1 MNFPPALQLASDTNR
16 TPSELGTP
24 NEANR
29 TAPAGTQQANG
40 RLILL
45 LVVLLAVGT
54 LVLYAPALR
63 NGFVNFDDTDYV
75 TQNVHVLQGLSWANI
90 KWAFGTDNPAA
101 NWHPLT
107 WISLML
113 DVQLFRANPAGY
125 HLTNVVL
132 QALDVVLLF
141 LLLEMATH
149 FPLRSAAVAALF
161 ALHPLNVESV
171 AWITERK
178 AVLSLFFM
186 LLALWAYGWYVR
198 KPGLGRYLGVALF
211 FALALMSKI
220 LVITLPFAL
229 LLLDYW
235 PLRRLPDIREP
246 GGKREFLSTFLMLL
260 AEKIPL
266 LLMSAAAGWMQ
277 IYMNG
282 KNGVL
287 AVAMPFTWRLKNAL
301 YSYIAYLGKA
311 IWPSR
316 LAVFYPHPEN
326 SLALWKVI
334 LASLLLV
341 GISAI
346 VWRFRERK
354 YLLIGW
360 LWYLGTMV
368 PMIGIVQSGRQ
379 GMADRFMYI
388 PMLGLFVA
396 AVWLAGE
403 WASRVHMQQGIAVT
417 SFVLLISPYVYQ
429 TRKQISY
436 WRDSYSLFA
445 HTLEVTSNNGIAE
458 NNFGVALLERG
469 QPELAETHFE
479 SAVRLVP
486 DLASAHYNLA
496 VLLQRQNRGEQA
508 AREYGLAI
516 AVSPQSVEAGQAHNN
531 LGFLYLGSKNYTAA
545 LPQFNA
551 AIALNPN
558 EQNSHVGRGMI
569 EMASWNYNA
578 AVEDFSRAAAI
589 SPSPI
594 ACFWLGRALESKGDY
609 PQAENAYAAALQLAP
624 GMTDARIRLEA
635 IRGKSG
641 EPR

>member
-246 GGKREFLSTFLMLL
+246 GGKREFLTTFLMLL

>member
-1 MNFPPALQLASDTNR
+1 MADSSFFLQSCL
-16 TPSELGTP
+16 PSEP
-24 NEANR
+24 WFSD
-29 TAPAGTQQANG
+29 
-40 RLILL
+40 
-45 LVVLLAVGT
+45 
-54 LVLYAPALR
+54 APALR

-75 TQNVHVLQGLSWANI
+75 TQNVHVLQGLSWANL

-132 QALDVVLLF
+132 QALNVVLLF

-149 FPLRSAAVAALF
+149 FPLRSAAAAALF
-161 ALHPLNVESV
+161 ALHPLNVESI

-198 KPGLGRYLGVALF
+198 KPGVGRYLGVALF

-246 GGKREFLSTFLMLL
+246 GGKREFLSTFLTLL

-287 AVAMPFTWRLKNAL
+287 AVAMPFSWRLKNAL
-301 YSYIAYLGKA
+301 YSYVAYLGKA

-334 LASLLLV
+334 VAALLLL

-354 YLLIGW
+354 YLLMGW

-388 PMLGLFVA
+388 PMIGLLVA

-403 WASRVHMQQGIAVT
+403 WASRLHVQQGIAVAL
-417 SFVLLISPYVYQ
+417 FVLLISPYVYQ
-429 TRKQISY
+429 TRKQIAY
-436 WRDSYSLFA
+436 WRDSFTLFS

-469 QPELAETHFE
+469 QPELAEAHFE

-496 VLLQRQNRGEQA
+496 VLLQRQNQA
-508 AREYGLAI
+508 ARAAQEYGLAI
-516 AVSPQSVEAGQAHNN
+516 TDSPKSVEAGQAHNN

-594 ACFWLGRALESKGDY
+594 ACFWLGRALESEGDFSRGRECVRSRIAIGAWNDGRAD
-609 PQAENAYAAALQLAP
+609 PAGSRSWQKRRTSVIGLDSEVQAKQTRGAKQIRCDPELLSAFV
-624 GMTDARIRLEA
+624 ARIL
-635 IRGKSG
+635 
-641 EPR
+641 